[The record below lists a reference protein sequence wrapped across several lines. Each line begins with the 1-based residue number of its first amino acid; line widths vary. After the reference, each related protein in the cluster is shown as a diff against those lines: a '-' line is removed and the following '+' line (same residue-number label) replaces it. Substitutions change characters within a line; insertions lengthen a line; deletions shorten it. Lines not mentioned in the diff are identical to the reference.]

1 MAPDGLDA
9 LQGPGGHASLR
20 SMSFRP
26 SACLCLRP
34 LQRALLIAA
43 GLLSLAG
50 CATLPRE
57 GFTAAE
63 QAVASP
69 AGFTNVRF
77 SENSPQLAAVIETA
91 LQPDSQGDITA
102 LALSGGGANGA
113 FGAGVLYAWTES
125 GTMPPFQLVTGVS
138 TGALTAPFAFLG
150 KGWEE
155 RMRRSYTEGPVY
167 HLLKAKGLYSLLTPG
182 VFSRAPLDDLVASY
196 VTDDLMR
203 AVAAEHARGR
213 RLLVATTNLD
223 TEQLIVWDM
232 GAIASHG
239 GSEARKLFAQVLVAS
254 ASVPGVFQ
262 PSLIPVEGN
271 GHAFSEMH
279 VDGQT
284 ESAFFAVPPALV
296 LAHAPDISMSKVRY
310 FVIIN
315 GQLEGR
321 FAVTKRSSLPIL
333 ARSFDTAAR
342 ASLRQTVIST
352 SEFCRAHGCQ
362 MRFTDIPAAE
372 KDDPL
377 DFSPTHVKSLF
388 KAGMEAVRQGTA
400 WQTRI
405 LAP

>member
-1 MAPDGLDA
+1 MLTRPAASPQRLHPVRRAVMAV
-9 LQGPGGHASLR
+9 
-20 SMSFRP
+20 
-26 SACLCLRP
+26 
-34 LQRALLIAA
+34 AA
-43 GLLSLAG
+43 VLSLAG

-69 AGFTNVRF
+69 PGFENVRF
-77 SENSPQLAAVIETA
+77 PENSPQLAAVIETA
-91 LQPDSQGDITA
+91 LRPDSQGDITA

-113 FGAGVLYAWTES
+113 FGAGVLYAWSQS
-125 GTMPPFQLVTGVS
+125 GELPSFQLVTGVS

-182 VFSRAPLDDLVASY
+182 VFSRAPLDDLVGSY

-203 AVAAEHARGR
+203 AVAAEHLRGR

-223 TEQLIVWDM
+223 TEQLIIWDM
-232 GAIASHG
+232 GAIARHG
-239 GSEARKLFAQVLVAS
+239 GPEARKLFAQVLVAS

-262 PSLIPVEGN
+262 PSLIPVEGQ
-271 GHAFSEMH
+271 GHAFAEMH

-296 LAHAPDISMSKVRY
+296 LSHAPDTTLNRVRY

-342 ASLRQTVIST
+342 ASLRQTVITT
-352 SEFCRAHGCQ
+352 SEFCRIHGCQ
-362 MRFTDIPAAE
+362 MRFTDIPDTE
-372 KDDPL
+372 RDDPL
-377 DFSPTHVKSLF
+377 DFSPAHVKSLF
-388 KAGMEAVRQGTA
+388 AAGMEAMRQGRA
-400 WQTRI
+400 WQST
-405 LAP
+405 LPAL

>member
-1 MAPDGLDA
+1 MILRASA
-9 LQGPGGHASLR
+9 LSPARRLRHAG
-20 SMSFRP
+20 
-26 SACLCLRP
+26 
-34 LQRALLIAA
+34 LIAA
-43 GLLSLAG
+43 ALLSLAG

-63 QAVASP
+63 QAIAAP
-69 AGFTNVRF
+69 AGFDAVRYTE
-77 SENSPQLAAVIETA
+77 SSPALAAVIEQA
-91 LQPDSQGDITA
+91 LRPDSRGDITA

-113 FGAGVLYAWTES
+113 FGAGVLYAWS
-125 GTMPPFQLVTGVS
+125 QAGDLPQFQLVTGVS

-155 RMRRSYTEGPVY
+155 QMRRSYTEGPVY

-182 VFSRAPLDDLVASY
+182 VYSRAPLDDLVASY
-196 VTDDLMR
+196 VTDELMQ

-239 GSEARKLFAQVLVAS
+239 GPAARKLFAQVLVAS

-262 PSLIPVEGN
+262 PSLIPVQSA
-271 GHAFSEMH
+271 GHAFAEMH

-284 ESAFFAVPPALV
+284 ESAFFAVPPPLV
-296 LAHAPDISMSKVRY
+296 LSHAPDVSMKRVRY
-310 FVIIN
+310 YVIVN

-352 SEFCRAHGCQ
+352 SEFCEAHGCQ
-362 MRFTDIPAAE
+362 MRFAEIPVTE
-372 KDDPL
+372 RDDPL
-377 DFSPTHVKSLF
+377 DFSPAHVKSLF
-388 KAGMEAVRQGTA
+388 TAGIAVVRTGSA
-400 WQTRI
+400 WRSSV

>member
-1 MAPDGLDA
+1 MMIWLSAFLPVKA
-9 LQGPGGHASLR
+9 LRQTV
-20 SMSFRP
+20 
-26 SACLCLRP
+26 
-34 LQRALLIAA
+34 LIAA
-43 GLLSLAG
+43 GLVSLEG

-57 GFTAAE
+57 SFTAAE

-69 AGFTNVRF
+69 AGFENVRF
-77 SENSPQLAAVIETA
+77 PENSDLLASVIETA
-91 LQPDSQGDITA
+91 LRPDSRGDITA

-113 FGAGVLYAWTES
+113 YGAGVLYAWS
-125 GTMPPFQLVTGVS
+125 GSGELPQFQLVTGVS

-150 KGWEE
+150 QGWEE

-271 GHAFSEMH
+271 GHAFAEMH

-296 LAHAPDISMSKVRY
+296 LAHAPDVSMSKVRY

-352 SEFCRAHGCQ
+352 SEFCKAHGCQ
-362 MRFTDIPAAE
+362 MHFTDIPATE
-372 KDDPL
+372 RDDPL
-377 DFSPTHVKSLF
+377 DFSPAHVKSLF
-388 KAGMEAVRQGTA
+388 NAGVEAVRRGMA
-400 WQTRI
+400 WRTRI
-405 LAP
+405 LSP